1 MLAARRQGTIT
12 LKLSA
17 SILAASFVAVTGSAS
32 AQDVPPDLASFREL
46 YKELVEIDTTL
57 SKGDCTVAANAL
69 AARLR
74 AGGIPDEDIHV
85 IVPPDFPTQG
95 NIVAVLRGTDPQAEA
110 VLLAGH
116 IDVVEA
122 DAADWERDPF
132 TLIEENGFFYAR
144 GAADDKAMVS
154 ILADTMIRFTQDGFA
169 HRRTL
174 KLAATCGE
182 ETSAHFNGMKY
193 LIDHHR
199 DLIDAEFGINENG
212 NGRMNAEGERVMMT
226 IQAGQ
231 KIAQNF
237 QLELTGP
244 GGRSSR
250 PQDGNLIYDF
260 SEALVRLSRY
270 EFPADI
276 DVTVRNYFEAAGP
289 VEGGQLGA
297 DLLAV
302 LETPVDEEALARV
315 FDNRQY
321 GPVISTTC
329 TTTLL
334 EGGHAW
340 NALPQRVAA
349 TVNCRIKPG
358 MEIAH
363 VQQTLKEALGDDRI
377 TVEPI
382 GEILQGTTSAPP
394 LTPQIFDPIK
404 QVAAD
409 IWPGV
414 PVIPALVPGSDD
426 SRLLTPAGIPTYGIS
441 GQFRSADG
449 DGTHALN
456 ERIRIEV
463 LYDARDFLYELIK
476 IYSNAGPMY
485 D

>member
-1 MLAARRQGTIT
+1 VKSSLAFAAT
-12 LKLSA
+12 LLLS
-17 SILAASFVAVTGSAS
+17 SVSTAS
-32 AQDVPPDLASFREL
+32 AQDIPADLAAFREL

-69 AARLR
+69 AARLE
-74 AGGIPDEDIHV
+74 AGGIPAENIHV
-85 IVPPDFPTQG
+85 IVPPEFPTQG
-95 NIVAVLRGTDPQAEA
+95 NIVAILEGSDPTAEPF
-110 VLLAGH
+110 LMAGH

-154 ILADTMIRFTQDGFA
+154 ILVDTMIRFKQEGFQ

-199 DLIDAEFGINENG
+199 DLIDAEFAINENG
-212 NGRMNAEGERVMMT
+212 NGRMNAAGERVMYT

-260 SEALVRLSRY
+260 SQALVRLSQY
-270 EFPADI
+270 QFPADI

-302 LETPVDEEALARV
+302 LETPVDEAALERV
-315 FDNRQY
+315 FADRQY

-349 TVNCRIKPG
+349 NVNCRIKPG
-358 MEIAH
+358 MEIAE
-363 VQQTLKEALGDDRI
+363 VQATLKRVLGDDRI
-377 TVEPI
+377 SVEPM
-382 GEILQGTTSAPP
+382 GETLQGTTSAPP
-394 LTPQIFDPIK
+394 LTPAIFDPIR
-404 QVAAD
+404 QVAARV
-409 IWPGV
+409 WPGV

-426 SRLLTPAGIPTYGIS
+426 SRLLTPAGIPTYGVS

-456 ERIRIEV
+456 ERIRVEV
-463 LYDARDFLYELIK
+463 LYDAREFLHELIK
-476 IYSNAGPMY
+476 IYSNSGPVF